1 MVSSCLTRR
10 LAGAVALCLVLAAHA
25 IAAPACK
32 ATPPTRLLERFMSA
46 ACESCWQAAGSKDA
60 ATSTMV
66 LDWIA
71 PAADGAAMA
80 AGSVREAASRAPALT
95 PTETLQRQTSLS
107 RSDAP
112 RLRIADGPAWNGYVG
127 VQLTLDRRAALP
139 GGAVAYV
146 ALVERVPAGSEGSDL
161 TRQLV
166 RSVAGPLSLEELST
180 ARTVRHFRAMRLPE
194 GARPE
199 RLGSVGWAE
208 TAQGVVIAAT
218 QSPLAD
224 CKSVR

>member
-1 MVSSCLTRR
+1 MDSSRWLRR
-10 LAGAVALCLVLAAHA
+10 VYCTAAVALAFASHAAVG
-25 IAAPACK
+25 PACK

-46 ACESCWQAAGSKDA
+46 ACESCWQAAGSKGA
-60 ATSTMV
+60 AGSTMV

-80 AGSVREAASRAPALT
+80 SGSMPEAASRAPALT
-95 PTETLQRQTSLS
+95 PTETLQRQTPLS
-107 RSDAP
+107 RADAP

-127 VQLTLDRRAALP
+127 VQLTVDRRTALP
-139 GGAVAYV
+139 GGSVAYV
-146 ALVERVPAGSEGSDL
+146 ALVERVPAGSEGSNV

-180 ARTVRHFRAMRLPE
+180 ERTVRHFRAMRLP
-194 GARPE
+194 GNARPD
-199 RLGSVGWAE
+199 RLASVGWVE

-218 QSPLAD
+218 QSAGAN
-224 CKSVR
+224 CKAVQ

>member
-1 MVSSCLTRR
+1 MVSSRWTRR
-10 LAGAVALCLVLAAHA
+10 VCCTAAVALAFAGHAAVGQ
-25 IAAPACK
+25 ACK

-46 ACESCWQAAGSKDA
+46 TCETCWQAAGSKGGSA
-60 ATSTMV
+60 STMV

-80 AGSVREAASRAPALT
+80 AGSVPEAASRAPALT

-107 RSDAP
+107 RANAP

-127 VQLTLDRRAALP
+127 VQLTVDRPAALP
-139 GGAVAYV
+139 AGALAYV
-146 ALVERVPAGSEGSDL
+146 ALVERVPAGSEGSGV

-166 RSVAGPLSLEELST
+166 RSVAGPLSLDELAST
-180 ARTVRHFRAMRLPE
+180 RTVRHFRAMRPPD

-199 RLGSVGWAE
+199 RLGSVGWVE

-218 QSPLAD
+218 QSAAAN
-224 CKSVR
+224 CKAVR